1 MNKNLASDIKK
12 LRDEGYTYFEIS
24 EELKCSKGTISY
36 HLGKGQKEKSL
47 LRQKN
52 NRAGI
57 YSVKNKLN
65 KVLNKKLNDFNYKE
79 NKISNNYVLDKQ
91 DAYFRITKNP
101 VCYLTGRKINLEN
114 SSEYQLDHILPVSK
128 GGSNEL
134 SNLGLACKDANR
146 AKNDLI
152 LEDFIN
158 LCKEILIHN
167 GYNVSKEQ

>member
-1 MNKNLASDIKK
+1 MNKNLVSDIKK
-12 LRDEGYTYFEIS
+12 LRDEGYTYLEIS

-47 LRQKN
+47 FRQKN

-79 NKISNNYVLDKQ
+79 NKISNNYILDKQ
-91 DAYFRITKNP
+91 DAYLRITKNP

-146 AKNDLI
+146 AKNDFI